1 MIAVKL
7 DFDSKH
13 KDFIFFLRGARHGV
27 IPKPLLCL
35 RGPPPEAR
43 ALVESRSLLER
54 AQQPGVRVALVAVLL
69 AQGAAQ
75 AALSQAQA
83 LRSDPRVGALAAW
96 FQARIFAS
104 QGKPARETLGLLR
117 EAQQGGLSGPLKTD
131 LLLRPFADEKAF
143 RALFPTLP
151 LELNDRWPER
161 N

>member
-1 MIAVKL
+1 M
-7 DFDSKH
+7 
-13 KDFIFFLRGARHGV
+13 
-27 IPKPLLCL
+27 
-35 RGPPPEAR
+35 
-43 ALVESRSLLER
+43 ER
-54 AQQPGVRVALVAVLL
+54 AQQPGVRVARVAVLL

-131 LLLRPFADEKAF
+131 LLLQPFADEKAF